1 MTVSDEYG
9 DLSRKSL
16 KARITE
22 TQALLVELEAEMEKR
37 ELNREHK
44 AVDQLDDYI
53 TETDQSILSL
63 ISYARKLIAGE
74 KKS

>member
-1 MTVSDEYG
+1 MTLPDEYG

-16 KARITE
+16 KEKIAE

-37 ELNREHK
+37 ELDREHK
-44 AVDQLDDYI
+44 AVDHLDDYI
-53 TETDQSILSL
+53 VETDQSILSL
-63 ISYARKLIAGE
+63 ISYAKKLIAGE